1 MVSGLTMSRRSP
13 IPGAGEDVMNQP
25 KRAVIARPMA
35 PFTGAACVPG
45 DKSISHRAL
54 ILGALTVG
62 ETVVEGLLE
71 GEDVLATAAAVRLLG
86 ARVERD
92 ACGVWRINGCGLCGL
107 KEADDV
113 LDLGNAG
120 TGVRLLCGVAAGHPF
135 TTFLCGDRSLSR
147 RPMGRVISPLE
158 EMGARFLGRSGGRLP
173 LAVTGGDPLL
183 PLHHELQVPSA
194 QVKSAVLLAG
204 LHAPG
209 VTTVV
214 ERAPLRDHTERLLRA
229 FGASL
234 EIVPGASGARSI
246 SVAGQ
251 PELAPVDIHVPGD
264 PSSAAFL
271 IGLAAALPGA
281 ALTVRHV
288 GINPTRTG
296 FFETLVDMG
305 ANLEFSNRR
314 EMAGE
319 PVADI
324 TVEGTVLTGTEAPVE
339 RAPSMIDEYPVL
351 AAVAATARGRTV
363 MRGLAELRVKES
375 DRLAAVAAGLAAN
388 GVRVDEERDGLVVHG
403 VAGRPPGGGS
413 VAVNLDHRIAM
424 AFLVLGLL
432 SRDGVLV
439 DDVGAIDTSFPGFTR
454 LLEGLG
460 AEFAA

>member
-1 MVSGLTMSRRSP
+1 MSRNPP
-13 IPGAGEDVMNQP
+13 IPGAGEDVMNHP
-25 KRAVIARPMA
+25 TRAVIARPLT
-35 PFTGAACVPG
+35 PFTGTARVPG
-45 DKSISHRAL
+45 DKSISHRTL

-62 ETVVEGLLE
+62 ETTVEGLLE
-71 GEDVLATAAAVRLLG
+71 GEDVLATASAIRLLG
-86 ARVERD
+86 AHVERD
-92 ACGVWRINGCGLCGL
+92 ACGVWRINGCGISGL

-147 RPMGRVISPLE
+147 RPMGRVIEPLE

-183 PLHHELQVPSA
+183 PLHHELRVPSA

-209 VTTVV
+209 TTTVV
-214 ERAPLRDHTERLLRA
+214 EKAPLRDHTERLLHA

-234 EIVPGASGARSI
+234 EIMPGVNGQRSI
-246 SVAGQ
+246 SIAGH
-251 PELAPVDIHVPGD
+251 PELVPVDIHVPGD

-271 IGLAAALPGA
+271 IGLGAALPGA

-296 FFETLVDMG
+296 FFETLRDMG
-305 ANLEFSNRR
+305 ANLGFINRR

-324 TVEGTVLTGTEAPVE
+324 TVEGTVLKGIEVPPE

-351 AAVAATARGRTV
+351 AAIAATAEGRTV

-403 VAGRPPGGGS
+403 VAGRPPGGGC

-424 AFLVLGLL
+424 AFLVMGLL
-432 SRDGVLV
+432 SHDGVAI
-439 DDVGAIDTSFPGFTR
+439 DDTGAIDTSFPGFTR

-460 AEFAA
+460 AEFGAWTG

>member
-1 MVSGLTMSRRSP
+1 
-13 IPGAGEDVMNQP
+13 MNQP
-25 KRAVIARPMA
+25 TRAVIARPLA
-35 PFTGAACVPG
+35 PFTGTARVPG
-45 DKSISHRAL
+45 DKSISHRSL

-62 ETVVEGLLE
+62 ETTVEGLLE
-71 GEDVLATAAAVRLLG
+71 GEDVLATASALRLMG
-86 ARVERD
+86 AHVERD
-92 ACGVWRINGCGLCGL
+92 ERGVWRINGCGVSGL

-147 RPMGRVISPLE
+147 RPMGRVIEPLE

-183 PLHHELQVPSA
+183 PLHHELRVPSA

-209 VTTVV
+209 TTTVV
-214 ERAPLRDHTERLLRA
+214 ERTPLRDHTERLLRA

-234 EIVPGASGARSI
+234 EIVPGENGRRSI
-246 SVAGQ
+246 SIAGH
-251 PELAPVDIHVPGD
+251 PELVPVDIHVPGD

-271 IGLAAALPGA
+271 IGLGAALPGA
-281 ALTVRHV
+281 TLTVRHV

-296 FFETLVDMG
+296 FFETLKDMG
-305 ANLEFSNRR
+305 ANLAFTDRR
-314 EMAGE
+314 ELAGE

-324 TVEGTVLTGTEAPVE
+324 TVEGTVLEGIEVPPE

-351 AAVAATARGRTV
+351 AVIAATAEGPTA

-375 DRLAAVAAGLAAN
+375 DRLAAVTAGLAAN
-388 GVRVDEERDGLVVHG
+388 GVRVDEERSGLVVHG
-403 VAGRPPGGGS
+403 VAGRPPGGGC

-424 AFLVLGLL
+424 AFLVMGLL
-432 SRDGVLV
+432 SRDGVAI
-439 DDVGAIDTSFPGFTR
+439 DDAGAMDTSFPGFTR

-460 AEFAA
+460 AEFGDWTG